1 MTRINFDDN
10 EFHLTPDNCQN
21 YQIFVEIFWLYLEL
35 LHQGTSFRRLTIWQ
49 AVYEWIYHFHLM
61 WEDPCVRPET
71 RAVMTLWC
79 GTLDA
84 NQTRDD
90 EMGRWIEM
98 LGNMDH
104 DCDGR
109 HRGSRIKRLLVQKLF
124 GALTNRFPP
133 KDKMPAINI
142 TSQQL
147 TSLRFSSGSGKDK
160 CWDGDQRRH

>member
-1 MTRINFDDN
+1 
-10 EFHLTPDNCQN
+10 
-21 YQIFVEIFWLYLEL
+21 
-35 LHQGTSFRRLTIWQ
+35 
-49 AVYEWIYHFHLM
+49 M

-104 DCDGR
+104 DCGRR

-124 GALTNRFPP
+124 GALTYRIPQTRYNACNKYHKSATHLPEICIWQWKRQMLRWGSEAALISLLSPALVNRSLESCQLALTIR
-133 KDKMPAINI
+133 MPARLWKNCLGP
-142 TSQQL
+142 L
-147 TSLRFSSGSGKDK
+147 TFSGKVQK
-160 CWDGDQRRH
+160 